1 MRDNLKNFII
11 PFILLFSVNLVT
23 YTFIS
28 PVNYGGGL
36 NPHLGILFL
45 SGLFFG
51 PWGSIGAVLAN
62 ALCDLYRGYDI
73 TLVFLSLI
81 VSFAVSYLPY
91 KLWYTKNLKRVTITK
106 PRLYNISNFT
116 YFLGIIIFC
125 AVIYSCLTVDIME
138 FLGYVNIKK
147 GYINLFNYFINFMNY
162 SLMFSLVGMVLLR
175 FKDFSYTPKVSSEAH
190 NSKIYDYMEII
201 LPISIVIF
209 IVEDFL
215 SIINFEI
222 TFVPWLIVMV
232 LLYLYIRIPIKQV
245 KKVTYI
251 SVTERIMNYFV
262 VVLLAIIVVEN
273 IFLFSTIDESIL
285 NFLLVL
291 KGNNEI
297 IFHMVFLDLVI
308 ILIYIPLLFV
318 LKYNE
323 NNVINP
329 VMSFSKIKDYVGKN
343 KKIESE
349 KVLDL
354 YSNYIDQEDEI
365 GILSRS
371 YTDLINMNNDY
382 IENLKTLEG
391 EKQRTN
397 AELNIAHNIQ
407 SAALPKKFLDD
418 EFIFIDGF
426 SKQAKLVGGDFY
438 DFYDLDDENTVII
451 IGDASGKG
459 VPASI
464 FTLITQIAVK
474 LLIRNDNNPSKV
486 FCDLNDLITDSN
498 SEMFFITLF
507 LGIFNKKSHVLTYA
521 NAGHNPPLIKKN
533 GRYQF
538 MDLDSEIVM
547 GIMEDYEYSSYTVR
561 VDEEL
566 LLYTDGITDAQNKN
580 KELYGEERLMSI
592 LNDKDGDVIKNVVE
606 AIEKYSIDEEQF
618 DDMTLLLKV
627 KQ

>member
-1 MRDNLKNFII
+1 
-11 PFILLFSVNLVT
+11 
-23 YTFIS
+23 
-28 PVNYGGGL
+28 
-36 NPHLGILFL
+36 
-45 SGLFFG
+45 
-51 PWGSIGAVLAN
+51 
-62 ALCDLYRGYDI
+62 
-73 TLVFLSLI
+73 
-81 VSFAVSYLPY
+81 
-91 KLWYTKNLKRVTITK
+91 
-106 PRLYNISNFT
+106 
-116 YFLGIIIFC
+116 
-125 AVIYSCLTVDIME
+125 
-138 FLGYVNIKK
+138 
-147 GYINLFNYFINFMNY
+147 
-162 SLMFSLVGMVLLR
+162 
-175 FKDFSYTPKVSSEAH
+175 
-190 NSKIYDYMEII
+190 
-201 LPISIVIF
+201 
-209 IVEDFL
+209 
-215 SIINFEI
+215 
-222 TFVPWLIVMV
+222 
-232 LLYLYIRIPIKQV
+232 
-245 KKVTYI
+245 
-251 SVTERIMNYFV
+251 
-262 VVLLAIIVVEN
+262 
-273 IFLFSTIDESIL
+273 
-285 NFLLVL
+285 
-291 KGNNEI
+291 
-297 IFHMVFLDLVI
+297 MVFLDLVI

-407 SAALPKKFLDD
+407 SAVLPKELKNDKL
-418 EFIFIDGF
+418 IFVDGF
-426 SKQAKLVGGDFY
+426 SKPARQVGGDFY
-438 DFYDLDDENTVII
+438 DFYDLDEENIVII

-464 FTLITQIAVK
+464 FTLVTQVSIK
-474 LLIRNDNNPSKV
+474 LLIENNHNPSEV
-486 FCDLNDLITDSN
+486 FSYLNNFICEHN
-498 SEMFFITLF
+498 SEMMFITMF
-507 LGIFNKKSHVLTYA
+507 LGVFNKKSHILTYV
-521 NAGHNPPLIKKN
+521 NAGHNPPLIKKD

-592 LNDKDGDVIKNVVE
+592 LNDKEGDVIKNVVE
-606 AIEKYSIDEEQF
+606 DIEEYSIDEEQF
-618 DDMTLLLKV
+618 DDMTLLLLKV